1 MLAMKLASTKNS
13 FLTYLTLFSSA
24 GTLVCCALPALFVS
38 LGLGAVLAGV
48 ATKVPGLIWIS
59 EHKVEVFIF
68 AAVMLSANGLW
79 MWFNRNAPCP
89 IDPVLRDACITGRK
103 FSARVYVISVIIFL
117 IGAFFAFIAP
127 LL

>member
-1 MLAMKLASTKNS
+1 MKSASTKNS
-13 FLTYLTLFSSA
+13 FITYLTLFSSA

-59 EHKVEVFIF
+59 EHKTEVFIF
-68 AAVMLSANGLW
+68 AALMLAANGLL

-103 FSARVYVISVIIFL
+103 FSSRVYAISVIIFL